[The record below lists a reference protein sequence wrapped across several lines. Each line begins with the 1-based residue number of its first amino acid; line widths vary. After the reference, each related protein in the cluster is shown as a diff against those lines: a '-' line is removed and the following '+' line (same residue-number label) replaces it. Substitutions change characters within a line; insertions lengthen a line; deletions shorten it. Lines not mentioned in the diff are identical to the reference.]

1 MLRIKQMKLLSPKIV
16 KDNKNQEISRS
27 ILRVQEARKIEEE
40 IRLKMINA
48 EADFKSMLAGQKER
62 WAKEEEN
69 HSKDVL
75 KMQTEIKELEERRK
89 SLLEPIEIVKN
100 RADLALKEANEYLYR
115 IKEREVYNEELS
127 DKLEEKLDELGDR
140 EEKIKKAEGRQSI
153 ERANIELQKDIIDK
167 GIKDLNNKVIDFM
180 SEKSKAYKDI
190 DERKSA
196 LFLFDRTL
204 TTKEENLK
212 IKEKELIDYSVRL
225 HDERGILDR
234 AWAELKRKGGN
245 IPLKIDK

>member
-1 MLRIKQMKLLSPKIV
+1 MKLLSPKIV

-100 RADLALKEANEYLYR
+100 RADLALKEASEYLYR
-115 IKEREVYNEELS
+115 IKEKEVYNEELS

-245 IPLKIDK
+245 IPLINK

>member
-100 RADLALKEANEYLYR
+100 RADLALKEASEYLYR
-115 IKEREVYNEELS
+115 IKEKEVYNEELS

-245 IPLKIDK
+245 IPLINK